1 MSITIDAQRFEV
13 KVTTEE
19 IGGDGPRTILGQED
33 EATNTIVVDG
43 TTPISRQEE
52 ILLHEFVHL
61 AAPFLFESDVSAIS
75 NNLYGIL
82 RGNGLLVDNLM
93 SRVSDGAPTAAQMAS
108 VNETSDQIAVMQGLA
123 RETAVSEAPAAEPR
137 TYKKDQWDRAVLFK
151 TDKDALLV
159 REPDGRFS
167 RVLAHSAAAILA
179 GARGGIPGTKREKRR
194 AARQLVT
201 IYKDVLQEEPPR
213 SLRALA
219 R

>member
-75 NNLYGIL
+75 NSNGNSNL
-82 RGNGLLVDNLM
+82 
-93 SRVSDGAPTAAQMAS
+93 T
-108 VNETSDQIAVMQGLA
+108 
-123 RETAVSEAPAAEPR
+123 
-137 TYKKDQWDRAVLFK
+137 
-151 TDKDALLV
+151 
-159 REPDGRFS
+159 
-167 RVLAHSAAAILA
+167 
-179 GARGGIPGTKREKRR
+179 
-194 AARQLVT
+194 
-201 IYKDVLQEEPPR
+201 
-213 SLRALA
+213 
-219 R
+219 